1 LILHAFSHIFAPNSF
16 PEFFGRR
23 PPLVKKERYLIQRE
37 SGFYARLA
45 VPQKLQATL
54 GKKELWAP
62 VKANTKA
69 EAIRRLAAVVAP
81 LQAEIEAARLAVDG
95 DPANA
100 RPPRVGRPLSVR
112 QAALAYYA
120 AELGRDAA
128 ERDAGEQPALDPA
141 MWRPAHEA
149 ILRKI
154 ASGRFSDDEASA
166 TIGWAIEEFRAK
178 GHTDAAIG
186 TPAWRELAKTLAGV
200 HLETFKR
207 IDEREGGDFTG
218 KPSHPLLNKLEPA
231 PGDPLIARMLSPDSA
246 KTLSE
251 ILPTYLAERSATAR
265 TDYDSSV
272 TVRMFEE
279 FLGEPR
285 AIYQISRADIRGF
298 KNALAETPSNYKSR
312 FDGSILPDAIKKN
325 KELKTPY
332 PPLKTKTIN
341 DKYLS
346 KLHSLLNWCLTNDL
360 IPDNPA
366 SKIKVDSVKSIEA
379 PRVHFA
385 PSDLAKI
392 FDPHRFTPQN
402 ELNEPE
408 WAMLISL
415 YAGTRASELAQIKLD
430 SVRHNRDVLVFT
442 IEEETKTIGSK
453 RIVPVHSKLIEYG
466 LDRRIN
472 ELRAKHETHLF
483 PEWYRKGQTSRQTA
497 VDSGEP
503 LMQNKHFSRF
513 IPKRFNDSYLPKVGI
528 IDRRKS
534 FHSFR
539 HTFLTGLAEA
549 GVDEETRKALGGH
562 TDNSASAG
570 YVHGFSVERLKDG
583 IEKLRFDGFVI

>member
-1 LILHAFSHIFAPNSF
+1 MA
-16 PEFFGRR
+16 
-23 PPLVKKERYLIQRE
+23 KKERYLIQRE

-81 LQAEIEAARLAVDG
+81 LQAEIEAARLVVES

-100 RPPRVGRPLSVR
+100 RAPRAGRPLSTR
-112 QAALAYYA
+112 QMALAYYA
-120 AELGRDAA
+120 TELAIDSA
-128 ERDAGEQPALDPA
+128 ERGAGMQVALDPVV
-141 MWRPAHEA
+141 WRPAHEA

-154 ASGRFSDDEASA
+154 ASGRFSNDEAA
-166 TIGWAIEEFRAK
+166 DTIGWAIDDFRTK
-178 GHTDAAIG
+178 GHTDAVIG
-186 TPAWRELAKTLAGV
+186 TPAWRDLAKTLAGV

-207 IDEREGGDFTG
+207 IDEREDGDFTG
-218 KPSHPLLNKLEPA
+218 KPTHPLLNKLEPA
-231 PGDPLIARMLSPDSA
+231 PGDPLSARMLSPDSV

-251 ILPTYLAERSATAR
+251 ILPTYLAERSATSR

-285 AIYQISRADIRGF
+285 AIYQISRADVRGF

-312 FDGSILPDAIKKN
+312 FDGAKLPDAIKKN

-366 SKIKVDSVKSIEA
+366 SKIKVDSVKSTDA

-385 PSDLAKI
+385 PSDLTTI
-392 FDPHRFTPQN
+392 FPASRFSQQSEWT
-402 ELNEPE
+402 ESE

-415 YAGTRASELAQIKLD
+415 FAGTRASELAQLKLD
-430 SVRHNRDVLVFT
+430 SIRHNREILVFA
-442 IEEETKTIGSK
+442 IEEETKTLGSK
-453 RIVPVHSKLIEYG
+453 RIIPVHSKLIEYG
-466 LDRRIN
+466 LERRVN
-472 ELRAKHETHLF
+472 ELREKQETHLF
-483 PEWYRKGQTSRQTA
+483 PEWYRKGHVSRKNA
-497 VDSGEP
+497 VDKEGP

-562 TDNSASAG
+562 ADHTASAG
-570 YVHGFSVERLKDG
+570 YVHGYSVEKLKAG
-583 IEKLRFDGFVI
+583 IEKLRFDGFVITEGE

>member
-1 LILHAFSHIFAPNSF
+1 MIAAAGHGGSMAA
-16 PEFFGRR
+16 GRA
-23 PPLVKKERYLIQRE
+23 QD
-37 SGFYARLA
+37 
-45 VPQKLQATL
+45 
-54 GKKELWAP
+54 
-62 VKANTKA
+62 
-69 EAIRRLAAVVAP
+69 IRRLAAVVAP
-81 LQAEIEAARLAVDG
+81 LQAEIEAARIAVES

-100 RPPRVGRPLSVR
+100 RPPRAGRPLSAR
-112 QAALAYYA
+112 QIASAYYV
-120 AELGRDAA
+120 AELATDDA
-128 ERDAGEQPALDPA
+128 ERNAGEQPALDPVA
-141 MWRPAHEA
+141 WRAAHEA

-166 TIGWAIEEFRAK
+166 TVGWAIDNFRAK
-178 GHTDAAIG
+178 GHTDATIG
-186 TPAWRELAKTLAGV
+186 TQAWRDLAKALAGV

-231 PGDPLIARMLSPDSA
+231 PGDPLSARMLSPDSV

-279 FLGEPR
+279 YLGEPR
-285 AIYQISRADIRGF
+285 AIYQISRADVRGF

-312 FDGSILPDAIKKN
+312 FDGSTLPDAIKKN

-366 SKIKVDSVKSIEA
+366 SKIKVESVKSTDA

-385 PSDLAKI
+385 PSDLTKI
-392 FDPHRFTPQN
+392 FPASRFAPQN
-402 ELNEPE
+402 ELNESE

-415 YAGTRASELAQIKLD
+415 FAGTRASELAQLQID
-430 SVRHNRDVLVFT
+430 SIRHNREILVFA
-442 IEEETKTIGSK
+442 IEEETKTRGSK
-453 RIVPVHSKLIEYG
+453 RIIPVHSKLIEYG
-466 LDRRIN
+466 LEKRVN
-472 ELRAKHETHLF
+472 ELCAKHETHLF
-483 PEWYRKGQTSRQTA
+483 PDWYRKGHVSRQHA
-497 VDSGEP
+497 VDKGEP

-528 IDRRKS
+528 TDRRKS

-562 TDNSASAG
+562 SDNTASAG
-570 YVHGFSVERLKDG
+570 YVHGFSVERLRDG
-583 IEKLRFDGFVI
+583 IEKLKFDGFQGTAIPLDR